1 MRCRPLRPV
10 DRGGGKCDGPRMSI
24 TPSATLSPEDLAR
37 YSRHLAL
44 REIGV
49 QGQEKLKAARVLLV
63 GVGGLGSPAAL
74 YLAASGVGTIGVI
87 DNDRVDVSNLQRQV
101 LYDTHSV
108 GRAKADAAKE
118 RLLALNPQIEL
129 VSHAVELRAAN
140 VREIFGGYDV
150 VLDGTDRFTTRYLS
164 NDACVI
170 LRKPLVSAAIHRFEG
185 QAMTYV
191 PDRGPCYRCLFAQ
204 PPADGLVPNCAEA
217 GVLGVLPGVMGTI
230 QATEAIKVIVGVG
243 EPLLG
248 RLLTYDA
255 LALRFGEFRFTRRS
269 DCAVCGDHPTI
280 REPADLPELCSADVV
295 AQVRRLAPA
304 ELRQLLE
311 QVAIIDVRA
320 PAEFAVARLPDALNI
335 PVSELQQRLQEVP
348 RDRMAVFI
356 CRSGARSLTASAIA
370 TRAGLSNVAHLEGG
384 LLGWAKDV
392 DASFV
397 VAPVG

>member
-1 MRCRPLRPV
+1 
-10 DRGGGKCDGPRMSI
+10 MS
-24 TPSATLSPEDLAR
+24 TPSTVSLSPADLAR

-49 QGQEKLKAARVLLV
+49 QGQEKLKAAKVLLV
-63 GVGGLGSPAAL
+63 GAGGLGSPAAL

-101 LYDTHSV
+101 LYDTQSV
-108 GRAKADAAKE
+108 GRPKADAAKE
-118 RLLALNPQIEL
+118 RLLALNPEIEL

-140 VREIFGGYDV
+140 VREIFARYDV
-150 VLDGTDRFTTRYLS
+150 ILDGTDRFNTRYLT

-185 QAMTYV
+185 QAMTYA
-191 PDRGPCYRCLFAQ
+191 PGQAPCYRCLFPE

-230 QATEAIKVIVGVG
+230 QATEAIKLIVGVG

-255 LALRFGEFRFTRRS
+255 LAMRFGEFRFTRRT

-280 REPADLPELCSADVV
+280 HEPADLAELCSADVM
-295 AQVRRLAPA
+295 AQVRNLSPL
-304 ELRQLLE
+304 ELRELLGK
-311 QVAIIDVRA
+311 VAIVDVRS
-320 PAEFAVARLPDALNI
+320 PSEFGASHLPGAVHI
-335 PVSELQQRLQEVP
+335 PVSEIQRRIDEVP
-348 RDRMAVFI
+348 RDRLTVFI

-370 TRAGLSNVAHLEGG
+370 TRAGLANIAHLEGG
-384 LLGWAKDV
+384 LLGWAKEIDE
-392 DASFV
+392 SFV

>member
-1 MRCRPLRPV
+1 
-10 DRGGGKCDGPRMSI
+10 MSSSSS
-24 TPSATLSPEDLAR
+24 PSLSPADLAR

-49 QGQEKLKAARVLLV
+49 QGQEKLKAAKVLLV
-63 GVGGLGSPAAL
+63 GAGGLGSPAAL

-101 LYDTHSV
+101 LYDTQSV
-108 GRAKADAAKE
+108 GRPKAEVAKE
-118 RLLALNPQIEL
+118 RLLALNPEIEL

-140 VREIFGGYDV
+140 VREIFSKYDV
-150 VLDGTDRFTTRYLS
+150 VLDGTDRFNTRYLS

-191 PDRGPCYRCLFAQ
+191 PGQAPCYRCLFPE

-243 EPLLG
+243 APLFG

-255 LALRFGEFRFTRRS
+255 LAMRFGEFRFTRRS

-280 REPADLPELCSADVV
+280 HEPADLVEICSADVMSR
-295 AQVRRLAPA
+295 VRRLSPL
-304 ELRQLLE
+304 ELRELLGK
-311 QVAIIDVRA
+311 VAIVDVRSA
-320 PAEFAVARLPDALNI
+320 SEFGASHLPGAVNI
-335 PVSELQQRLQEVP
+335 PVSDVERRLAEIP
-348 RDRMAVFI
+348 RDQLVVFI
-356 CRSGARSLTASAIA
+356 CRSGARSMTASAVA
-370 TRAGLSNVAHLEGG
+370 TRAGLTNVAHLEGG
-384 LLGWAKDV
+384 LLGWAKELDE
-392 DASFV
+392 SFV

>member
-1 MRCRPLRPV
+1 
-10 DRGGGKCDGPRMSI
+10 MS
-24 TPSATLSPEDLAR
+24 TPSLSPADLAR

-63 GVGGLGSPAAL
+63 GAGGLGSPAAL

-101 LYDTHSV
+101 LYDTQSV
-108 GRAKADAAKE
+108 GRPKAEVAKE
-118 RLLALNPQIEL
+118 RLFALNPEIEL
-129 VSHAVELRAAN
+129 VSHTVELRAAN
-140 VREIFGGYDV
+140 VREIFGKYDV
-150 VLDGTDRFTTRYLS
+150 VLDGTDRFNTRYLS

-191 PDRGPCYRCLFAQ
+191 PGQAPCYRCLFPE

-230 QATEAIKVIVGVG
+230 QATEAIKLIVGVG

-255 LALRFGEFRFTRRS
+255 LAMRFGEFRFTRRP

-280 REPADLPELCSADVV
+280 HEPADLAEICSAD
-295 AQVRRLAPA
+295 AMDQVRRLSPV
-304 ELRQLLE
+304 ELRALLGK
-311 QVAIIDVRA
+311 VAIVDVRS
-320 PAEFAVARLPDALNI
+320 PSEFRASHLPGAVSI
-335 PVSELQQRLQEVP
+335 PVGEVQQRLAEIP
-348 RDRMAVFI
+348 REPLVVFI

-370 TRAGLSNVAHLEGG
+370 TRAGLTNVGHLEGG
-384 LLGWAKDV
+384 LLAWAKELEP
-392 DASFV
+392 SFV
-397 VAPVG
+397 VAPVGP

>member
-1 MRCRPLRPV
+1 
-10 DRGGGKCDGPRMSI
+10 MS
-24 TPSATLSPEDLAR
+24 TPSAVSLSPADLAR

-49 QGQEKLKAARVLLV
+49 QGQEKLKGAKVLLV
-63 GVGGLGSPAAL
+63 GAGGLGSPSAL

-101 LYDTHSV
+101 LYDTRSV
-108 GRAKADAAKE
+108 GRPKADAAKE
-118 RLLALNPQIEL
+118 RLLALNPEIEL
-129 VSHAVELRAAN
+129 VSHAIELRAAN
-140 VREIFGGYDV
+140 VREIFERYDV
-150 VLDGTDRFTTRYLS
+150 VLDGTDRFNTRYLS

-191 PDRGPCYRCLFAQ
+191 PGQAPCYRCLFPE

-230 QATEAIKVIVGVG
+230 QATEAIKLIVGVG

-255 LALRFGEFRFTRRS
+255 LAMRFGEFRFTRRS

-280 REPADLPELCSADVV
+280 HQPADLAEICSAD
-295 AQVRRLAPA
+295 AMEQVRCLSPL
-304 ELRQLLE
+304 ELRELLAR
-311 QVAIIDVRA
+311 VAIIDVRS
-320 PAEFAVARLPDALNI
+320 PEEFGASHLPGAVNI
-335 PVSELQQRLQEVP
+335 PVSDIQRRLDEVP
-348 RDRMAVFI
+348 RDRLTVFI
-356 CRSGARSLTASAIA
+356 CRSGARSLTAAAIA
-370 TRAGLSNVAHLEGG
+370 TRAGRVNIAHLEGG
-384 LLGWAKDV
+384 LLGWANELDET
-392 DASFV
+392 FV

>member
-1 MRCRPLRPV
+1 
-10 DRGGGKCDGPRMSI
+10 MS
-24 TPSATLSPEDLAR
+24 TSSSASLSPADLAR

-63 GVGGLGSPAAL
+63 GAGGLGSPAAL

-101 LYDTHSV
+101 LYDTQSV
-108 GRAKADAAKE
+108 GRPKADAAKE
-118 RLLALNPQIEL
+118 RLLGLNPEIEL
-129 VSHAVELRAAN
+129 VSHPVELRASN
-140 VREIFGGYDV
+140 VREIFSRYDV
-150 VLDGTDRFTTRYLS
+150 VLDGTDRFNTRYLT

-191 PDRGPCYRCLFAQ
+191 PDRAPCYRCLFPE

-230 QATEAIKVIVGVG
+230 QATEAIKLIVGIG
-243 EPLLG
+243 APLLG

-255 LALRFGEFRFTRRS
+255 LEMRFGEFRFTRRP
-269 DCAVCGDHPTI
+269 DCAVCGEHPTI
-280 REPADLPELCSADVV
+280 REPADLAEICSADVM
-295 AQVRRLAPA
+295 AQVRRLSPV
-304 ELRQLLE
+304 ELHELFG
-311 QVAIIDVRA
+311 QVAIVDVRS
-320 PAEFAVARLPDALNI
+320 PKEFGASHLPGAVNI
-335 PVSELQQRLQEVP
+335 PVGEVEQRLAEIP
-348 RDRMAVFI
+348 RDQPVVFI
-356 CRSGARSLTASAIA
+356 CRSGARSMTASASA
-370 TRAGLSNVAHLEGG
+370 TRAGLANVAHLEGG
-384 LLGWAKDV
+384 LLGWAKQLDQ
-392 DASFV
+392 SFV